1 MGVLDL
7 YGDYRSQFS
16 TPIVSSDGSSGFVPY
31 YQQDELEY
39 YITDFDSTIL
49 SNISI
54 DSDGV
59 MTYDVISVP
68 FDNYTVINVVFVIKD
83 P

>member
-1 MGVLDL
+1 
-7 YGDYRSQFS
+7 
-16 TPIVSSDGSSGFVPY
+16 
-31 YQQDELEY
+31 
-39 YITDFDSTIL
+39 
-49 SNISI
+49 
-54 DSDGV
+54 V